1 MEESVTMKGNKK
13 ISETKKEAGK
23 AFVHQRDQSDCG
35 VACLAG
41 LVTFFGGEIKLEY
54 LRELSGTTKQ
64 GTTMLGLFQA
74 ANQIGL
80 NAEAFEADIENL
92 KEVEAPCILHILKD
106 KKLQHY
112 VICYGYDDGNF
123 LISDPAVG
131 VKTISEEKLEEQ
143 WQSKALLLVKST
155 PDLLTKKDKNK
166 ERWGWIKELV
176 KEDVEILGLALALGV
191 FITVLS
197 LSTAIFSQKL
207 IDVILPNR
215 EFGKLLLG
223 SGFLII
229 LLLGRSGLSYIR
241 QFFLIRQSKD
251 FNNRIIQK
259 FYGLLL
265 KLPVSFFLNRKTG
278 DLIARMN
285 DAQRLQRTVT
295 FLFANVMIDVLMI
308 LVASIYILTY
318 SYLLGGFI
326 LLCVPLYFFLTWYF
340 NDAILDGQKSI
351 MVAHSAN
358 ESNYVD
364 TIQGVATIK
373 VANKEPFFSE
383 LTKTIYGFFQTQIF
397 DLGKVGIKFGLWAD
411 IIGIVFIVSMLLFSS
426 MLVLSGD
433 ILIGGLV
440 AIFQMTSQLIPSANK
455 LALTN
460 IQIQEAR
467 VAFERMYEFASMEPE
482 MNEGSNFSENFKCVE
497 TLEVNKLSFR
507 FPGRSQLLKKV
518 SFSVKKG
525 EMICLLGESGCGKT
539 TQLQILQ
546 KFYKPESGLISINSS
561 VNLEDIPTRI
571 WRNKIASVSQQVKI
585 FNGTLLD
592 NICLA
597 NSQEEAQQVIEFC
610 KEYGFDE
617 YFESFP
623 QHYLTLLGE
632 EGVNISGGQQ
642 QLVALARALYQ
653 KPDLLLLDEATSAM
667 DRNTEQKILKLLMS
681 LKDKLG
687 IILVTHRV
695 QSAKLSDR
703 IYVIENGLITAKGT
717 PKELVKNENLFS
729 ASLADISI

>member
-1 MEESVTMKGNKK
+1 MDFMYLARRDINKFK
-13 ISETKKEAGK
+13 DSL
-23 AFVHQRDQSDCG
+23 VLQRDQSDCG
-35 VACLAG
+35 VACLAS
-41 LVTFFGGEIKLEY
+41 LISYFDGEATIEQ
-54 LRELSGTTKQ
+54 LRDLSGTTKQ
-64 GTTMLGLFQA
+64 GTTLLGLFQA
-74 ANQIGL
+74 ANKLGL
-80 NAEAFEADIENL
+80 NAEAFEADIESL
-92 KEVEAPCILHILKD
+92 KLVQNPCILHIIKD
-106 KKLQHY
+106 KNLQHY
-112 VICYGYDDGNF
+112 VICYGYEDDCF
-123 LISDPAVG
+123 IISDPAFG
-131 VKTISEEKLEEQ
+131 IKTMTEEELNEH

-155 PDLLTKKDKNK
+155 PHLVTKKNKN
-166 ERWGWIKELV
+166 RQRCSWVQELV
-176 KEDVEILGLALALGV
+176 TDDIEILALALTLGV

-215 EFGKLLLG
+215 DLGKLLLG

-229 LLLGRSGLSYIR
+229 LLIGRSGLSYIR
-241 QFFLIRQSKD
+241 QLFLIRQSKD
-251 FNNRIIQK
+251 FNNRIIHK

-265 KLPVSFFLNRKTG
+265 KLPVPFFLNRKTG

-308 LVASIYILTY
+308 LVASIYILSY
-318 SYLLGGFI
+318 SYVIGGFI
-326 LLCVPLYFFLTWYF
+326 LLCVPVYFFLTWYY
-340 NDAILDGQKSI
+340 NDAILDGQKLV
-351 MVAHSAN
+351 MAAHSAN

-373 VANKEPFFSE
+373 VANKEPFFFE
-383 LTKTIYGFFQTQIF
+383 LTKTIYGFFQTKIF

-411 IIGIVFIVSMLLFSS
+411 VIGIVFIVSTLLFSS

-433 ILIGGLV
+433 ISIGGLV
-440 AIFQMTSQLIPSANK
+440 AIFQMSSQLIPSANK

-467 VAFERMYEFASMEPE
+467 VAFERMYEFASLEPE
-482 MNEGSNFSENFKCVE
+482 QNEKVNLNFEEIKSVEISN
-497 TLEVNKLSFR
+497 LSFR
-507 FPGRSQLLKKV
+507 FPGRSQLLKNI

-539 TQLQILQ
+539 TQLQVLQ
-546 KFYKPESGLISINSS
+546 RFYKPETGRIS
-561 VNLEDIPTRI
+561 VNSFIDLEEIPI
-571 WRNKIASVSQQVKI
+571 KQWRSKIATVSQQVKI

-592 NICLA
+592 NVSLG
-597 NSQEEAQQVIEFC
+597 NSQEEAEQVIEFC
-610 KEYGFDE
+610 KEYGFNK

-667 DRNTEQKILKLLMS
+667 DRNTELEMLKLLMS
-681 LKDKLG
+681 LKENMA
-687 IILVTHRV
+687 IVLVTHRV
-695 QSAKLSDR
+695 QSAKLADR
-703 IYVIENGLITAKGT
+703 LYIIEEGRITSNGAPIDLIKT
-717 PKELVKNENLFS
+717 ENLFS
-729 ASLADISI
+729 SSLADISYNPNSITF

>member
-1 MEESVTMKGNKK
+1 LEDSITTENNKKIRGNKK
-13 ISETKKEAGK
+13 EIEK
-23 AFVHQRDQSDCG
+23 AFIRQRDQSDCG
-35 VACLAG
+35 VACLAS
-41 LVTFFGGEIKLEY
+41 LVTFFGGEIKIEQ
-54 LRELSGTTKQ
+54 LRELSGITKQ
-64 GTTMLGLFQA
+64 GTTLLGLFQA
-74 ANQIGL
+74 ANKIGL
-80 NAEAFEADIENL
+80 KAEAFEADIANL
-92 KEVEAPCILHILKD
+92 KEVDDPCILHIIKD

-112 VICYGYDDGNF
+112 VICYGYENGSF

-131 VKTISEEKLEEQ
+131 VKAVAENEIEEQ

-155 PDLLTKKDKNK
+155 PELTTKKEKNN
-166 ERWGWIKELV
+166 ERWSWVKELV
-176 KEDVEILGLALALGV
+176 KEDIEILGLALALGI

-207 IDVILPNR
+207 IDVILPER
-215 EFGKLLLG
+215 DLGKLFLG
-223 SGFLII
+223 AGFLTI
-229 LLLGRSGLSYIR
+229 LLFGRSGLSYIR
-241 QFFLIRQSKD
+241 QLFLIRQSKD

-265 KLPVSFFLNRKTG
+265 HLPVPFFLNRKTG

-308 LVASIYILTY
+308 LVSSIYILSY

-326 LLCVPLYFFLTWYF
+326 LLCVPIYFFLTWYF
-340 NDAILDGQKSI
+340 NDSILDGQKLV
-351 MVAHSAN
+351 MAAHAAN

-383 LTKTIYGFFQTQIF
+383 LTKTIYDFFQTKIF
-397 DLGKVGIKFGLWAD
+397 DLGKIGIKFGLWAD
-411 IIGIVFIVSMLLFSS
+411 LIGIVFIVSMLVFTS
-426 MLVLSGD
+426 MLVLSGE

-482 MNEGSNFSENFKCVE
+482 RNDDQDSTKFSDIKSVE
-497 TLEVNKLSFR
+497 VSKLSFR
-507 FPGRSQLLKKV
+507 FPGRSQLLKEV
-518 SFSVKKG
+518 SFQVKKG
-525 EMICLLGESGCGKT
+525 EMISLLGESGCGKT
-539 TQLQILQ
+539 TLLQILQ
-546 KFYKPESGLISINSS
+546 RFYNPESGSITINSKI
-561 VNLEDIPTRI
+561 NLKDIPVRA
-571 WRNKIASVSQQVKI
+571 WRTNIASVSQQVKI

-592 NICLA
+592 NICLGNA
-597 NSQEEAQQVIEFC
+597 QEGAQKVVEFC
-610 KEYGFDE
+610 KEYGFDQ
-617 YFESFP
+617 YFEAFP

-653 KPDLLLLDEATSAM
+653 KPELLLLDEATSAM
-667 DRNTEQKILKLLMS
+667 DRRTEQKVLKLLMS
-681 LKDKLG
+681 LKKNMA

-695 QSAKLSDR
+695 QSAKLADR
-703 IYVIENGLITAKGT
+703 IYIIEDGVIITEGSTEELAKS
-717 PKELVKNENLFS
+717 ENLFS
-729 ASLADISI
+729 YSLSDITV

>member
-1 MEESVTMKGNKK
+1 MEETVTTENNKEIKGA
-13 ISETKKEAGK
+13 KKEAEK
-23 AFVHQRDQSDCG
+23 VFIRQRDQSDCG
-35 VACLAG
+35 VACLAS
-41 LVTFFGGEIKLEY
+41 LVTYFGGEITIEQ

-64 GTTMLGLFQA
+64 GTTLLGLFQA
-74 ANQIGL
+74 ANEIGL
-80 NAEAFEADIENL
+80 KAEPFEADIENL
-92 KEVEAPCILHILKD
+92 KEVDDLCILHIIKD
-106 KKLQHY
+106 QKLQHY
-112 VICYGYDDGNF
+112 VICYGYEKGNF
-123 LISDPAVG
+123 LISDPAIG
-131 VKTISEEKLEEQ
+131 VKIISEQELEEQ

-155 PDLLTKKDKNK
+155 PTLATKKEKNS
-166 ERWGWIKELV
+166 ERWSWVKELV
-176 KEDVEILGLALALGV
+176 KEDMEILFLALALGV

-207 IDVILPNR
+207 IDNILPER
-215 EFGKLLLG
+215 DLGKLFLG
-223 SGFLII
+223 VGFLTI
-229 LLLGRSGLSYIR
+229 LLFGRCGLSYIR
-241 QFFLIRQSKD
+241 QLFLITQSKD

-265 KLPVSFFLNRKTG
+265 KLPVPFFLNRKTG

-308 LVASIYILTY
+308 LVSSIYILTY

-326 LLCVPLYFFLTWYF
+326 LLCVPIYFFLTWYF
-340 NDAILDGQKSI
+340 NDSILDGQKLV
-351 MVAHSAN
+351 MVAHAAN

-373 VANKEPFFSE
+373 IANKEPFFSE
-383 LTKTIYGFFQTQIF
+383 LTKTVYGFFQEKIF
-397 DLGKVGIKFGLWAD
+397 DLGKIGIKFGLWAD
-411 IIGIVFIVSMLLFSS
+411 LIGIVFIVSMLLFSS

-482 MNEGSNFSENFKCVE
+482 INLDSKIQELADVENIKVSN
-497 TLEVNKLSFR
+497 LSFR
-507 FPGRSQLLKKV
+507 FPGRSQLLKNV
-518 SFSVKKG
+518 SFQVKKG
-525 EMICLLGESGCGKT
+525 EMISLLGESGCGKT
-539 TQLQILQ
+539 TMLQILQ
-546 KFYKPESGLISINSS
+546 RFYKPETGSILINSS
-561 VNLEDIPTRI
+561 INLEKIPTKK
-571 WRNKIASVSQQVKI
+571 WRTRIASVSQQVKI

-592 NICLA
+592 NICLG
-597 NSQEEAQQVIEFC
+597 NSQEEAQKVVEFC
-610 KEYGFDE
+610 KKYGFDK

-623 QHYLTLLGE
+623 QHYITLLGE

-653 KPDLLLLDEATSAM
+653 KPELLLLDEATSAM

-681 LKDKLG
+681 LKEEMA

-695 QSAKLSDR
+695 QSAKLADR
-703 IYVIENGLITAKGT
+703 IYIIEDGIITANGR
-717 PKELVKNENLFS
+717 PEELIKNENLFS
-729 ASLADISI
+729 ASLADIHL